1 MKEITMKTMN
11 EAIPAA
17 ASMPGSTSPSP
28 RRTTGIP
35 RRPTAFAGLTS
46 GTLLLV
52 TLITACDFDATDPT
66 SITEDS
72 LGTDASMT
80 ALMVGA
86 IFNYDFSYNRNIMFT
101 GVISDEL
108 VASGSWDPW
117 HQADKNGIL
126 DLLASESDHINIPWR
141 MWRDLQRARVS
152 AVETLNLM
160 EGVVSDFGSDERVAM
175 IQLYAGMTHA
185 DFGELFCEVAFDG
198 SAALPRT
205 DAFDRAESFLE
216 QARSTAQS
224 AQVDSIGAMA
234 DLVLARIALDRGNS
248 DEALA
253 RAAAVPDGLMWEA
266 NFRDAAGERAQF
278 WFNNHDRGESSV
290 HPDFRGSD
298 DPRTPTRDQGRVGP
312 DTETP
317 VWAQMKY
324 PTYNDNMI
332 IGSWREARLIEAEVH
347 LDRGDVANAM
357 ELVNRVRADW
367 ELDPLPTD
375 IPLADAVPLFQEE
388 KRYSTWLEARR
399 MIDMRRWGLF
409 PDGWGA
415 TCVPISREERLSNPN
430 LPNI

>member
-1 MKEITMKTMN
+1 MKTMMDAN
-11 EAIPAA
+11 HAPESTAG
-17 ASMPGSTSPSP
+17 PGRSTPTSTTRAG
-28 RRTTGIP
+28 RRTP
-35 RRPTAFAGLTS
+35 RLARFAS
-46 GTLLLV
+46 GALLLGG
-52 TLITACDFDATDPT
+52 LITGCDFDATDPT
-66 SITEDS
+66 SITAES

-86 IFNYDFSYNRNIMFT
+86 IYNYDFAYNRNIMFT
-101 GVISDEL
+101 GVISDEM

-117 HQADKNGIL
+117 HQADKNGVL

-152 AVETLNLM
+152 AVETLEVM
-160 EGVVSDFGSDERVAM
+160 ERVVSDFGSDERVAM
-175 IQLYAGMTHA
+175 MQLYAGLTHA

-198 SAALPRT
+198 GPALPRT
-205 DAFDRAESFLE
+205 DAFDIAQGFLE
-216 QARSTAQS
+216 RAQATARS
-224 AQVDSIGAMA
+224 AQVDSIAAMA
-234 DLVLARIALDRGNS
+234 DLALARIALDRGDPDN
-248 DEALA
+248 ALA
-253 RAAAVPDGLMWEA
+253 RASAVPDGLMWEA
-266 NFRDAAGERAQF
+266 NFRDASGERAQF

-298 DPRTPTRDQGRVGP
+298 DPRTPTQDQGRVGP

-332 IGSWREARLIEAEVH
+332 VGSWREARLIEAEVH
-347 LDRGDVANAM
+347 LLHRGDVATAM
-357 ELVNRVRADW
+357 DLVNRVRADW
-367 ELDPLPTD
+367 DLEPLPTD
-375 IPLADAVPLFQEE
+375 ISLTDAIPLFQEE

-399 MIDMRRWGLF
+399 MIDMRRWELF
-409 PDGWGA
+409 PEGWGA